1 MFAERMRGIRASP
14 TLKVLLEAD
23 RLRRQGVDVVDFGAG
38 EPDFPT
44 PDNAKAA
51 ANLAIEENFTK
62 YTASAGTSELRHAIV
77 GRYNTDY
84 GITVD
89 ESEVIVT
96 AGGKQALY
104 NVAMALYEKGDEV
117 ITHAPC
123 WPTLTEQVKLAEAEP
138 VIVHTRAD
146 DGFALHS
153 DAILAAITP
162 RTKAI
167 IINSPCNPTG
177 AVAPEQQLIEIAN
190 AAAPRG
196 IWVVLDLC
204 YEKLIYDKVPHNLP
218 KVLMDRMR
226 DRTILAGSA
235 SKAYSMTGWRC
246 GWTIAPPAVVA
257 ACNALQSHST
267 SNVASISQRAALA
280 ALTGSQAPVRAML
293 AEYRKRRDSLHGW
306 LTSDA
311 RIECVK
317 PAGAFY
323 LFPRISRLLS
333 PTGIRTSAEFA
344 QALLDEARVALTPGE
359 GFQAPGYLRI
369 SYATSLERLR
379 EGADRFLAFVAKLER
394 QRPAAT
400 AP

>member
-1 MFAERMRGIRASP
+1 MFAQRMGRISASP

-23 RLRRQGVDVVDFGAG
+23 KLRRQGIDVVDFGAG

-44 PDNAKAA
+44 PDHAKTAA
-51 ANLAIEENFTK
+51 AAAIAENFTK
-62 YTASAGTSELRHAIV
+62 YTASAGTSELKQAIIE
-77 GRYNTDY
+77 RYRADY
-84 GITVD
+84 GIAIG

-104 NVAMALYEKGDEV
+104 NVAMALYEQGDEV

-123 WPTLTEQVKLAEAEP
+123 WPTLAEQVKVADATP
-138 VIVHTRAD
+138 VIVHTDAE
-146 DGFALHS
+146 DGFTLHS
-153 DAILAAITP
+153 RAIIEAITP

-177 AVAPEQQLIEIAN
+177 AVMAETALAEIADV
-190 AAAPRG
+190 AARRG

-204 YEKLIYDKVPHNLP
+204 YEKLIYDEVPHNLP
-218 KVLMDRMR
+218 RVLMDRMR

-235 SKAYSMTGWRC
+235 SKAYAMTGWRC
-246 GWTIAPPAVVA
+246 GWTIAPPAVVS

-267 SNVASISQRAALA
+267 SNVSSISQRAALA
-280 ALTGSQAPVRAML
+280 ALTGSQAPVKAML
-293 AEYRKRRDSLHGW
+293 DEYRKRRDSLHGW
-306 LTSDA
+306 LTADP

-323 LFPRISRLLS
+323 LFPRISKLLS
-333 PTGIRTSAEFA
+333 PDGIRTSANFA
-344 QALLDEARVALTPGE
+344 QNLLDEVHVAVTAGE
-359 GFQAPGYLRI
+359 GFEAPGYLRL

-379 EGADRFLAFVAKLER
+379 EGASRFLAFVGR
-394 QRPAAT
+394 G
-400 AP
+400 